1 MACLTFDRSATGD
14 GALGVDKLVRRQG
27 CAAGFALVAV
37 GSGVVAMGTFTG
49 DVTVSQEL
57 LCLFIVQLL
66 GSLDYKLSFIVQ
78 ASEEFGSGLFMYLRG
93 GTRIY
98 IERLLY
104 YTMVAV
110 YYVLWRHALFLGLD
124 GDGHAVFVRAADK
137 SHRTTVKSQIA
148 CIYIC
153 RDIHSGKVANM
164 YRAICIWQGCGDK
177 GALVLCHFLYCVSDA
192 VAPIVCPILICP
204 II

>member
-1 MACLTFDRSATGD
+1 MAQEVFPPLQRQVPVACLTFDRSATGD

-78 ASEEFGSGLFMYLRG
+78 AFEEFGSGLFMYLRG

-98 IERLLY
+98 IEDIPRPSKDFFII
-104 YTMVAV
+104 
-110 YYVLWRHALFLGLD
+110 LW
-124 GDGHAVFVRAADK
+124 
-137 SHRTTVKSQIA
+137 
-148 CIYIC
+148 
-153 RDIHSGKVANM
+153 
-164 YRAICIWQGCGDK
+164 
-177 GALVLCHFLYCVSDA
+177 
-192 VAPIVCPILICP
+192 
-204 II
+204 